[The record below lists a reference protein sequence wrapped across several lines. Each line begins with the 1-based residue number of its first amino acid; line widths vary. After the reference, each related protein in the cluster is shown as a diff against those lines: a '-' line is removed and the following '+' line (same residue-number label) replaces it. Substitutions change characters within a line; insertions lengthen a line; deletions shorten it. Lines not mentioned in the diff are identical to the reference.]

1 MSFLAIKGAEY
12 SRQQIRQI
20 FCNKAGPELGGRS
33 TVQPDRSGGGKER
46 IHTLR
51 EEPEHDAAQN
61 IA

>member
-20 FCNKAGPELGGRS
+20 FRNKAGPEQGGRS
-33 TVQPDRSGGGKER
+33 TVQPYRSGGSKER
-46 IHTLR
+46 LHALR
-51 EEPEHDAAQN
+51 QESQHDSAQN